1 MEYSLNKARD
11 KKIYS
16 KIFIY
21 FLVLMAIFLNQSEV
35 LFGVNLSFSDF
46 FCIIILIILII
57 KGKLSVPLTPTLY
70 FLLVSI
76 VVLFTSVFYVPNIL
90 QYNTQ
95 IVSILKN
102 YIKLIAIFI
111 YFIVGYSI
119 SKLNLIDKVLKW
131 YSVFALIIGIIGVI
145 FTILNIQILRNI
157 LFFGNIRLR
166 GLMNDPNYFSVVQ
179 TTALSYF
186 VRTKKLKIK
195 YKYLSIFILIL
206 SVIASGSKTGFV
218 TLFCY
223 FGLLMLENVS
233 KINWKWS
240 IITIF
245 VITVILL
252 FLLYPS
258 LVLNMIDDKLY
269 TLESVIPAFNRIEPL
284 LKGDINEAIFEG
296 GSNRNLAWLTAL
308 QIIKLSPI
316 LGIGIGT
323 YSNVAKWI
331 SGSNVIA
338 HNTYLQLF
346 SEWGMLLATIFFVY
360 IIYILSK
367 VLWSKKKKIETN
379 VILKDTIIIL
389 LIASLAISLNNA
401 RMFWLFFGSLVFN
414 VNMYD

>member
-1 MEYSLNKARD
+1 M
-11 KKIYS
+11 
-16 KIFIY
+16 
-21 FLVLMAIFLNQSEV
+21 
-35 LFGVNLSFSDF
+35 
-46 FCIIILIILII
+46 II

-131 YSVFALIIGIIGVI
+131 YSVFALIIGIIGDYIYNFKYTI
-145 FTILNIQILRNI
+145 FKEY
-157 LFFGNIRLR
+157 FVCGNIRLR
-166 GLMNDPNYFSVVQ
+166 GLMNDPNYFSVIQ
-179 TTALSYF
+179 ITALSYF
-186 VRTKKLKIK
+186 VRTKNLKIK

-223 FGLLMLENVS
+223 FGLLMLENIS
-233 KINWKWS
+233 RINWKWS

-323 YSNVAKWI
+323 YSNIAKWI

-338 HNTYLQLF
+338 HNTYLQLLL
-346 SEWGMLLATIFFVY
+346 EWGMLLATIFFVY